1 LRHQDGDQILCDLPG
16 TGQVLAG
23 QPGPRQNRSMSDFD
37 DATAGSGDPAA
48 AAKRIGNGEREA
60 AVAALKVHH
69 TEGRLDSRE
78 YEDRSLQ
85 ARQARTWADL
95 DPLFADLPQPRPVPG
110 AVPPVSAPTPV
121 APQPVAGS
129 TPSQPSGP
137 VSPQDNGNLIPEPWA
152 AWVMSLTPFAAL
164 ILFFTTGDWW
174 WFLGIPIAG
183 IVIYGPDGRHG
194 SRNRNRNRNRRNRG

>member
-1 LRHQDGDQILCDLPG
+1 
-16 TGQVLAG
+16 
-23 QPGPRQNRSMSDFD
+23 MSDFD
-37 DATAGSGDPAA
+37 DAPAGSGDPAA

-95 DPLFADLPQPRPVPG
+95 DPLFADLPEPRPGPG
-110 AVPPVSAPTPV
+110 AVSPAPGIPPVPPVPPVPVLPTPA
-121 APQPVAGS
+121 APQRVAGS
-129 TPSQPSGP
+129 TPTRPTGP
-137 VSPQDNGNLIPEPWA
+137 VAPQDKGNLIPEPWA

-194 SRNRNRNRNRRNRG
+194 NRNRDRDRDRRNRWNPP

>member
-1 LRHQDGDQILCDLPG
+1 
-16 TGQVLAG
+16 
-23 QPGPRQNRSMSDFD
+23 MSDFD
-37 DATAGSGDPAA
+37 DTPGGSGDPAA

-78 YEDRSLQ
+78 YEDRSLE

-95 DPLFADLPQPRPVPG
+95 DPLFADLPEPRPVPG
-110 AVPPVSAPTPV
+110 AVPPASGLLPSSST
-121 APQPVAGS
+121 PQPLAGS
-129 TPSQPSGP
+129 TPSLPASRA
-137 VSPQDNGNLIPEPWA
+137 SLRNNGGLIREPWA

-183 IVIYGPDGRHG
+183 IVIYGPDRRHG
-194 SRNRNRNRNRRNRG
+194 NGDSNRNRDRRNRNH